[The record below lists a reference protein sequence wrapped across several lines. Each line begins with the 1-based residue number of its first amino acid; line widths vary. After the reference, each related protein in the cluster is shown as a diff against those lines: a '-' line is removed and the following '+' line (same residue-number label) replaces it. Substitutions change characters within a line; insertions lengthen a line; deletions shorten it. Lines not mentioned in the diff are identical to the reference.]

1 MSEVVHV
8 EAAIQAA
15 QTAAVRI
22 AGELTFE
29 SVSEARHRLY
39 ALIDAGCRHL
49 IIDLSWLDFCD
60 STGLGLLLQVRRP
73 RRAGGAARSRRPAA
87 PHPGHHRSRGAF
99 RVRRAG
105 HRPPRLAGEQEPGAR
120 ANAA

>member
-1 MSEVVHV
+1 V

-49 IIDLSWLDFCD
+49 IIDLSRLDFCD
-60 STGLGLLLQVRRP
+60 STGLGLLLQVRSELEDLGGRVELRGVGGQP
-73 RRAGGAARSRRPAA
+73 RRILEITGAAVLFVCDE
-87 PHPGHHRSRGAF
+87 PGIARHVWRASRSRGL
-99 RVRRAG
+99 G
-105 HRPPRLAGEQEPGAR
+105 QQTRLV
-120 ANAA
+120 